1 MAQIRVI
8 GGDADGNLK
17 RADAAIRAAAAQGCQ
32 AVVLPECLDLGWT
45 HPSARAAATAI
56 PGPRTA
62 ALARA
67 AAEAGVYVAAGLVE
81 SAGDR
86 LYNAAVLLDD
96 SGRMVLHHRKI
107 NELTIAHDLYALGR
121 SLAVAETPFGAVGL
135 AICADLFP
143 SSLALGHAL
152 CRMGARLILSPC
164 AWAVEADH
172 DQMRQPY
179 GAIWR
184 EAYGE
189 LARLYDV
196 AVVGVSGVGSL
207 DAGPWQGRQCIG
219 CSLAVGPAGLL
230 AQGPYGECAEAV
242 LVVRVPLLATPAAG
256 TAIAPLLRARGYAG
270 P

>member
-86 LYNAAVLLDD
+86 LYNAA
-96 SGRMVLHHRKI
+96 
-107 NELTIAHDLYALGR
+107 
-121 SLAVAETPFGAVGL
+121 GL